1 MEIRLHDNILKTSAV
16 FIFMFFTDIIQKG
29 TILLFVVRYRID
41 EIKKMMFSIQKF
53 SLFSELFR
61 S

>member
-16 FIFMFFTDIIQKG
+16 FIFMFFTHIIQKG
-29 TILLFVVRYRID
+29 TILLFVIRYHID

-61 S
+61 